1 MRPHLLELTAFGSF
15 AGRVVIDF
23 DRLGQGGLF
32 LMHGETGA
40 GKTTVLDGLSFALYG
55 RVPGV
60 RGVGRLRSDHAAA
73 DLRTV
78 VRLEVT
84 IAGRRLRVTRT
95 PAQER
100 PKRRGTGATTEPASV
115 SLDEWNPAGGGDWCP
130 RSHSCR

>member
-1 MRPHLLELTAFGSF
+1 MRPHRLELTAFGPF
-15 AGRVVIDF
+15 AGEVSVDF

-60 RGVGRLRSDHAAA
+60 RGVNRLRSDHASPAT
-73 DLRTV
+73 RTE
-78 VRLEVT
+78 VRLDVS
-84 IAGRRLRVTRT
+84 IGGRRFLITRT

-100 PKRRGTGATTEPASV
+100 PKQRGSGFTADPASV
-115 SLDEWNPAGGGDWCP
+115 SLF
-130 RSHSCR
+130 